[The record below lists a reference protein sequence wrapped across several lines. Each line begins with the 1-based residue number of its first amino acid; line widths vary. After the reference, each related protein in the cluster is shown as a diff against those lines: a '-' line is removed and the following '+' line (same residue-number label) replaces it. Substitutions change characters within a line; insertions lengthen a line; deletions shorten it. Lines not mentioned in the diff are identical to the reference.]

1 VKTVLRESMV
11 LCRDL
16 SVAYGRGA
24 GLVHALRDVS
34 LELGEGEFV
43 SLVGP
48 SGCGKTTLLRALA
61 GFVPLRTGSIEHPG
75 AGSQASI
82 GLVLQDQSL
91 FPWMTAIENAA
102 FALEMQGVRREERN
116 EAARRMLQ
124 RFGLG
129 GREDSYPHQL
139 SAGMRQRVAVARAFL
154 SRASLLL
161 MDEPFGALDAIT
173 RQCLQ
178 QELLRE
184 WTANRPTVLFVTH
197 DVEEAILLGS
207 RVLVMTS
214 QPASIAAEFDVPFD
228 RPRPLSLALSSGF
241 VGMKREIYK
250 LLGLTGPTQMAI
262 GS

>member
-1 VKTVLRESMV
+1 MAQTRMR
-11 LCRDL
+11 CHNL

-24 GLVHALRDVS
+24 ESIDALRNVS
-34 LELGEGEFV
+34 LELREGEFV

-61 GFVPLRTGSIEHPG
+61 GFVPPRTGVIDRPG
-75 AGSQASI
+75 ADSRGSI
-82 GLVLQDQSL
+82 GLVLQDHSL

-102 FALEMQGVRREERN
+102 FALEMQNIPREERE

-124 RFGLG
+124 RFGLA
-129 GREDSYPHQL
+129 GRERSYPHQL
-139 SAGMRQRVAVARAFL
+139 SSGMRQRVAVARAFL

-184 WTANRPTVLFVTH
+184 WSANRPAVLFVTH
-197 DVEEAILLGS
+197 DVEEAIFLGS
-207 RVLVMTS
+207 RVLVMSSGHTGMT
-214 QPASIAAEFDVPFD
+214 EFEVPFD
-228 RPRPLSLALSSGF
+228 HPRPLALALSSRF
-241 VGMKREIYK
+241 VTMKREIYS
-250 LLGLTGPTQMAI
+250 LLGLTAQEQMAVR
-262 GS
+262 S